1 MKNAMQLKAV
11 IKNIAKEKHISA
23 QLVMQNFMLERL
35 LERISVSKYQQYFI
49 LKGGFLIAA
58 MVGLDT
64 RATMDIDATIKGL
77 PVNEQTVRE
86 MFEEICKI
94 ELADDVTFSFR
105 SIGEIREGDI
115 YTGYRVSLSA
125 NYPPMA
131 VPLKLDITTGDKIT
145 PKEIVYHFKLLLED
159 RSISV
164 LAYNLETIMAEKL
177 ETVIS
182 RGDQNTRPRD
192 YYDIYIL
199 TKLYYS
205 NIKPNEL
212 KAALNAT
219 TEKRGSKAVIRDYHR
234 IMDTVRNSEI
244 MRRQWD
250 NYQKDFEYTT
260 DIAFEDVCDV
270 VVKLMGNLYDKQRD
284 EPFHQS

>member
-1 MKNAMQLKAV
+1 MKNAMQLKAI
-11 IKNIAKEKHISA
+11 IKNLAKEKHLSA

-35 LERISVSKYQQYFI
+35 LERISVSKYQQNFI

-64 RATMDIDATIKGL
+64 RATMDMDATIKGL
-77 PVNEQTVRE
+77 PVNEQTIRE
-86 MFEEICKI
+86 MFGEICKI
-94 ELADDVTFSFR
+94 ELDDDVSFSFR
-105 SIGEIREGDI
+105 SIGEIRESDE

-131 VPLKLDITTGDKIT
+131 VPLKLDITTGDRIT
-145 PKEIVYHFKLLLED
+145 PKEIEYRFKLLLED

-199 TKLYYS
+199 AKLQYS
-205 NIKPNEL
+205 NINLNRL
-212 KAALNAT
+212 KEALSAT
-219 TEKRGSKAVIRDYHR
+219 TEKRGSSIVVKDYRR
-234 IMDTVRNSEI
+234 IMNAIKNSEV
-244 MRRQWD
+244 MERQWN
-250 NYQKDFEYTT
+250 NYQKDFDYAI
-260 DIAFEDVCDV
+260 DILFEDVCDV
-270 VVKLMGNLYDKQRD
+270 VVKLMGDLTDI
-284 EPFHQS
+284 

>member
-1 MKNAMQLKAV
+1 MQLKSL

-35 LERISVSKYQQYFI
+35 LERISVSRYQQNFI

-64 RATMDIDATIKGL
+64 RATMDMDATIKGL
-77 PVNEQTVRE
+77 PVNELTIWE
-86 MFEEICKI
+86 MFDEICKI
-94 ELADDVTFSFR
+94 ELNDDVIFNFR
-105 SIGEIREGDI
+105 SIGEIREGDE

-125 NYPPMA
+125 NYLPMA
-131 VPLKLDITTGDKIT
+131 VPLKLDLTTGDKIT
-145 PKEIVYHFKLLLED
+145 PKEIEYHFNLLLEK
-159 RSISV
+159 RSISI

-199 TKLYYS
+199 AKLQSS
-205 NIKPNEL
+205 NIDLNSL
-212 KAALNAT
+212 KAALDAT
-219 TEKRGSKAVIRDYHR
+219 TKKRGSKTVVENYHR
-234 IMDTVRNSEI
+234 IMDTVRSSEV
-244 MRRQWD
+244 MQKQWY
-250 NYQKDFEYTT
+250 NYQKDFEYAK
-260 DIAFEDVCDV
+260 DIAFEDACDTV
-270 VVKLMGNLYDKQRD
+270 ARLLDSLRVI
-284 EPFHQS
+284 

>member
-1 MKNAMQLKAV
+1 MKNAMQLKAI
-11 IKNIAKEKHISA
+11 IKNLAKEKHISA

-35 LERISVSKYQQYFI
+35 LERISISRYQRNFI

-64 RATMDIDATIKGL
+64 RATMDMDATIKGL
-77 PVNEQTVRE
+77 PVNEQTIRE
-86 MFEEICKI
+86 MFEELCKI
-94 ELADDVTFSFR
+94 ELDDEVTFSFR
-105 SIGEIREGDI
+105 SIGEIREGDV

-125 NYPPMA
+125 NYSPMA
-131 VPLKLDITTGDKIT
+131 IPLKLDITTGDKIT
-145 PKEIVYHFKLLLED
+145 PKEIEYQFKLLFED

-199 TKLYYS
+199 DKLQYS
-205 NIKPNEL
+205 NIDPDSL

-219 TEKRGSKAVIRDYHR
+219 AEKRGSIGVIVDYRD
-234 IMDTVRNSEI
+234 IINTVKSSEI
-244 MRRQWD
+244 MRRQWY
-250 NYQKDFEYTT
+250 NYQRDFEYAEE
-260 DIAFEDVCDV
+260 ILFEEACDTV
-270 VVKLMGNLYDKQRD
+270 VELMDRL
-284 EPFHQS
+284 SII

>member
-1 MKNAMQLKAV
+1 MQLKAL
-11 IKNIAKEKHISA
+11 IKKIAKEKHISA

-35 LERISVSKYQQYFI
+35 LERISVSRYQQNFI

-64 RATMDIDATIKGL
+64 RATMDMDATIKGL
-77 PVNEQTVRE
+77 PVNEQTIRE
-86 MFEEICKI
+86 MFDEICKI
-94 ELADDVTFSFR
+94 ELDDDVTFNFR
-105 SIGEIREGDI
+105 SIGKIREEDE
-115 YTGYRVSLSA
+115 YTGYRISLSA

-131 VPLKLDITTGDKIT
+131 VPLKLDLTTGDKIT
-145 PKEIVYHFKLLLED
+145 PKEIEYHFKLLLEN
-159 RSISV
+159 RSISI

-199 TKLYYS
+199 AKLQSS
-205 NIKPNEL
+205 NIDLNSL

-219 TEKRGSKAVIRDYHR
+219 TKKRGSKAVVENYYR
-234 IMDTVRNSEI
+234 IMDTVRSSEV
-244 MRRQWD
+244 MQKQWY
-250 NYQKDFEYTT
+250 NYRKDFEYAT
-260 DIAFEDVCDV
+260 DIAFEDACDTV
-270 VVKLMGNLYDKQRD
+270 VRLLDSLRVI
-284 EPFHQS
+284 

>member
-1 MKNAMQLKAV
+1 MKNIMHLKAI
-11 IKNIAKEKHISA
+11 IKNLAKEKHISA
-23 QLVMQNFMLERL
+23 QLVMQNYMLERL
-35 LERISVSKYQQYFI
+35 LERISISRYQQNFI

-64 RATMDIDATIKGL
+64 RATMDMDATIKGL
-77 PVNEQTVRE
+77 PVNEQTIRE

-94 ELADDVTFSFR
+94 EIDDEIIFSFR
-105 SIGEIREGDI
+105 DIGEIREGDE
-115 YTGYRVSLSA
+115 YSGYRVSLFA

-145 PKEIVYHFKLLLED
+145 PKEIEYQFKLLLED
-159 RSISV
+159 RKISV

-182 RGDQNTRPRD
+182 RGDQNTRLRD

-199 TKLYYS
+199 AKLQYS
-205 NIKPNEL
+205 NIDAYAL

-219 TEKRGSKAVIRDYHR
+219 TEKRGSTEVIKDYAR
-234 IMDTVRNSEI
+234 IMNIVKNNEI
-244 MRRQWD
+244 MQKQWK
-250 NYQKDFEYTT
+250 NYQMDFEYATN
-260 DIAFEDVCDV
+260 IQFEDTCDTV
-270 VVKLMGNLYDKQRD
+270 VQLMSEL
-284 EPFHQS
+284 F

>member
-11 IKNIAKEKHISA
+11 IKKVAKEKHISA

-35 LERISVSKYQQYFI
+35 LERISVSKYQQNFI

-64 RATMDIDATIKGL
+64 RATMDMDATIKGL
-77 PVNEQTVRE
+77 LVNENTVRK
-86 MFEEICKI
+86 MFTEICQIK
-94 ELADDVTFSFR
+94 LKDDVTFSFR
-105 SIGEIREGDI
+105 SIGEIREGDE

-125 NYPPMA
+125 NYPPTS

-145 PKEIVYHFKLLLED
+145 PKEIEYQFNLLLED

-177 ETVIS
+177 ETIIS

-199 TKLYYS
+199 TKLQYS
-205 NIKPNEL
+205 NIEAKAL
-212 KAALNAT
+212 KAALQAT
-219 TEKRGSKAVIRDYHR
+219 TKKRGSMAVVADYCK
-234 IMDTVRNSEI
+234 IMDTVRSSEI
-244 MRRQWD
+244 MQKRWR
-250 NYQKDFEYTT
+250 NYQKDFEYAM
-260 DIAFEDVCDV
+260 DISFEDTCDMIM
-270 VVKLMGNLYDKQRD
+270 KLMNGFIESEK
-284 EPFHQS
+284 

>member
-1 MKNAMQLKAV
+1 MKNAMQLKAI
-11 IKNIAKEKHISA
+11 IKNLAKEKHISA

-35 LERISVSKYQQYFI
+35 LERISVSKYKQNFI

-64 RATMDIDATIKGL
+64 RATMDMDATIKGL
-77 PVNEQTVRE
+77 PVNEQTIRE
-86 MFEEICKI
+86 MFGEICRI
-94 ELADDVTFSFR
+94 ELDDDVSFSFR
-105 SIGEIREGDI
+105 SIGEIREGDE
-115 YTGYRVSLSA
+115 YMGYRVSLSA

-131 VPLKLDITTGDKIT
+131 VPLKLDITTGDRIT
-145 PKEIVYHFKLLLED
+145 PKEIEYRFKLLLED

-199 TKLYYS
+199 TKLQYS
-205 NIKPNEL
+205 NINIERL
-212 KAALNAT
+212 KKALSAT
-219 TEKRGSKAVIRDYHR
+219 TEKRGSSIVVKDYRR
-234 IMDTVRNSEI
+234 IMNAVENSDI
-244 MRRQWD
+244 MQRQWN
-250 NYQKDFEYTT
+250 NYQKDFDYAT
-260 DIAFEDVCDV
+260 DILFKDVCEA
-270 VVKLMGNLYDKQRD
+270 VVKLMGDLTDI
-284 EPFHQS
+284 

>member
-1 MKNAMQLKAV
+1 MKNAMQLKAI
-11 IKNIAKEKHISA
+11 IKNLAKEKHISA

-35 LERISVSKYQQYFI
+35 LERISVSKYQQNFI

-64 RATMDIDATIKGL
+64 RATMDMDATIKGL
-77 PVNEQTVRE
+77 PVNEQTVRD
-86 MFEEICKI
+86 MFEEICGI
-94 ELADDVTFSFR
+94 ELEDDVTFSFR
-105 SIGEIREGDI
+105 SIGEIREGDE
-115 YTGYRVSLSA
+115 YTGYRISLSA

-145 PKEIVYHFKLLLED
+145 PKEIEYQFRLLLED

-199 TKLYYS
+199 AKLQYA
-205 NIKPNEL
+205 NLEPDAL
-212 KAALNAT
+212 KAALSVT
-219 TEKRGSKAVIRDYHR
+219 TKKRGSSEVVKEYRG
-234 IMDTVRNSEI
+234 IMDMVKSSEV
-244 MRRQWD
+244 MQQQWKD
-250 NYQKDFEYTT
+250 YQKDFEYAA
-260 DIAFEDVCDV
+260 DIVFEDACDV
-270 VVKLMGNLYDKQRD
+270 VVELMDGLVDM
-284 EPFHQS
+284 

>member
-1 MKNAMQLKAV
+1 MKNAMQLKAI
-11 IKNIAKEKHISA
+11 IKNLAREKHISA

-35 LERISVSKYQQYFI
+35 LERISVSKYQQNFI

-64 RATMDIDATIKGL
+64 RATMDMDATIKGL

-86 MFEEICKI
+86 MFGEICKV
-94 ELADDVTFSFR
+94 ELDDDVLFRFR
-105 SIGEIREGDI
+105 SIGEIREGDE

-131 VPLKLDITTGDKIT
+131 VPLKLDITTGDRIT
-145 PKEIVYHFKLLLED
+145 PKEIEYRFKLLLED

-199 TKLYYS
+199 AKLQYS
-205 NIKPNEL
+205 NINFDRL
-212 KAALNAT
+212 KDALSAT
-219 TEKRGSKAVIRDYHR
+219 TEKRGSSIVVKDYRRIVNAVK
-234 IMDTVRNSEI
+234 NSEV
-244 MRRQWD
+244 MQQQWN
-250 NYQKDFEYTT
+250 NYQKDFDYAI
-260 DIAFEDVCDV
+260 DILFEDVCDV
-270 VVKLMGNLYDKQRD
+270 VVKLMGDLTDI
-284 EPFHQS
+284 

>member
-1 MKNAMQLKAV
+1 MKNVMQLKA
-11 IKNIAKEKHISA
+11 IMKNLAKEKHISA

-35 LERISVSKYQQYFI
+35 LERISVSKYQKNFI

-64 RATMDIDATIKGL
+64 RATMDMDATIKGM
-77 PVNEQTVRE
+77 PINEQTVRG
-86 MFEEICKI
+86 MLEEICKI
-94 ELADDVTFSFR
+94 ELDNGVLFCFR
-105 SIGEIREGDI
+105 SIVEIREGDE
-115 YTGYRVSLSA
+115 YTGYRVALSA

-131 VPLKLDITTGDKIT
+131 IPLKLDITTGDKIT
-145 PKEIVYHFKLLLED
+145 PKEVRYQFKLLLED

-199 TKLYYS
+199 TKLQYS
-205 NIKPNEL
+205 NIDISTL
-212 KAALNAT
+212 KAALGAT
-219 TEKRGSKAVIRDYHR
+219 VEKRGSKKVLKDYHK
-234 IMDTVRNSEI
+234 IMDTVKNSEI
-244 MRRQWD
+244 MQRQWN
-250 NYQKDFEYTT
+250 NYQKDFEYAT
-260 DIAFEDVCDV
+260 DIAFEDTCDMV
-270 VVKLMGNLYDKQRD
+270 VQLMDLLVDIKANYKNN
-284 EPFHQS
+284 S